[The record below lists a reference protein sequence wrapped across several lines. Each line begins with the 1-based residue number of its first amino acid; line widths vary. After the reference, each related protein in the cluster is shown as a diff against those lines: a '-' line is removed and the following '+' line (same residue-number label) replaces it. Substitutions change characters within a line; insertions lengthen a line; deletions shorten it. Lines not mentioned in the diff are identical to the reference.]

1 VISPVIPVHF
11 DMETQDPDDVMTLA
25 LLATHPR
32 VRLVGVTLT
41 PGGREQHDLVRHVLG
56 LLGRP
61 DVPVG
66 SGDPARTKPAVSD
79 FHYFWLGRPPA
90 SEGYFPSA
98 LQVLHEVLGDYPD
111 AVLLTGGPLKNF
123 RVRDFP
129 DFFRTWVGQGGF
141 AGDSVVPP
149 EHRLPKFAGRE
160 TCPSFNPNG
169 DVKAFLGMLSEPRLH
184 ERVLVSKN
192 VCHGVAWD
200 RDFHERVKALPRRTA
215 GLELVLGGM
224 ELYLQ
229 KNPLGKLLHDPLAAC
244 VAIDRSVCGLA
255 RVEAY
260 REKGEWG
267 SRVPELPSLGDP
279 DGGANAWITTSV
291 DRERFFSVLTEC

>member
-1 VISPVIPVHF
+1 MVIPVHF

-25 LLATHPR
+25 VLAQHPR
-32 VRLVGVTLT
+32 ARLVGVTLT
-41 PGGREQHDLVRHVLG
+41 PGGREQHSLVVHVLR
-56 LLGRP
+56 LLGRL
-61 DVPVG
+61 DVLVG
-66 SGDPARTKPAVSD
+66 SGDPDREKPAVSE
-79 FHYFWLGRPPA
+79 FHYSWLGRPPVI
-90 SEGYFPSA
+90 EGPLRA
-98 LQVLHEVLGDYPD
+98 ARHVLMDVVRLHPD
-111 AVLLTGGPLKNF
+111 AVYLTGGPLKNYGAYAGPRF
-123 RVRDFP
+123 L
-129 DFFRTWVGQGGF
+129 RTWVGQGGF

-169 DVKAFLGMLSEPRLH
+169 AVKAFLDILADPRVT

-200 RDFHERVKALPRRTA
+200 RDFHERVRHLVVTCKATD
-215 GLELVLGGM
+215 GLSLVYRGM
-224 ELYLQ
+224 EKYLQ
-229 KNPLGKLLHDPLAAC
+229 KRPEGKLLHDPLAMC
-244 VAIDRSVCGLA
+244 VAIDRSVCSLA

-267 SRVPELPSLGDP
+267 SRVPEMPALGDP